1 MKMEKNFDVFEGK
14 WQSYTND
21 SSFILEE
28 WNKTSDTFF
37 EAKTTFVTPTN
48 SKVLEEIELYENEH
62 GVFFSPL
69 VFNQNDSNRVSFQCK
84 KNANNLF
91 VFENKKHDFP
101 QRIQYH
107 FLNDSILRAEISGMI
122 DDKELKDS
130 FMFKKIK

>member
-1 MKMEKNFDVFEGK
+1 
-14 WQSYTND
+14 
-21 SSFILEE
+21 
-28 WNKTSDTFF
+28 
-37 EAKTTFVTPTN
+37 PTN

-107 FLNDSILRAEISGMI
+107 FLNDSMLKAEISGTI